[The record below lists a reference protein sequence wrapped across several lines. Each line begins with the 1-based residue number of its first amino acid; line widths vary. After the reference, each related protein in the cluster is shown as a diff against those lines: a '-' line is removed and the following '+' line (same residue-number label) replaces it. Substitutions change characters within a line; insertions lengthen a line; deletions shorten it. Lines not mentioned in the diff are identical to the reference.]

1 MARQGYPYL
10 ILWLP
15 FDGQVTHEKVLNM
28 FIAAFLVGLREGLE
42 ASLIV
47 GMLFAAIQRRSSTD
61 TDEGHLNTAVR
72 TVWIGVILAAT
83 ICTALGALFTFGRY
97 GLSFRA
103 QEAIG
108 GTMSLIAVAMITGM
122 VLSLSNKGGK
132 LRTML
137 EDKTG
142 VALTKGKQ
150 AMFWLAFVAV
160 AREGIELTLLLWGWM
175 TTPSAVI
182 GAFTGIGVA
191 IVMGWLIYR
200 GALRLDLGTFFT
212 WSSALLIV
220 VAAGILAYAI
230 HDLQEAQFLPGPF
243 SGAPIAPT
251 HPRTGEVLTG
261 FATYPFWMASFPFGW
276 AFNLDEFIDPAGIT
290 ATLLQAFTGFM
301 PQMSWLQVIAWG
313 TYLAVVVPIFVGH
326 VRGRPRGVVNK
337 QSNKTSS
344 AHTENTRKV
353 SQ

>member
-1 MARQGYPYL
+1 
-10 ILWLP
+10 
-15 FDGQVTHEKVLNM
+15 M

-47 GMLFAAIQRRSSTD
+47 GMLMAAVSRQAGAGKAAAT
-61 TDEGHLNTAVR
+61 R
-72 TVWIGVILAAT
+72 TVWSGVTIAAT
-83 ICTALGALFTFGRY
+83 ICLALGALFTFGRY

-108 GTMSLIAVAMITGM
+108 GIMSLIAVAMITGM
-122 VLSLSNKGGK
+122 ILSMSNENGR
-132 LRTML
+132 LRQML
-137 EDKTG
+137 DDKTG
-142 VALTKGKQ
+142 EALTRGKQ

-160 AREGIELTLLLWGWM
+160 AREGIELTLLLWGW
-175 TTPSAVI
+175 TTTAAAVI
-182 GAFTGIGVA
+182 GAFSGIGIAVA
-191 IVMGWLIYR
+191 MGWAIYR
-200 GALRLDLGTFFT
+200 GALRLNLSTFFT

-261 FATYPFWMASFPFGW
+261 FASYPFWLASFPFGW
-276 AFNLDEFIDPAGIT
+276 AFNVEHLIDPSGIA

-301 PQMSWLQVIAWG
+301 PQMSWLQVIGWAA
-313 TYLAVVVPIFVGH
+313 YLAVVVPIFVSH
-326 VRGRPRGVVNK
+326 VRGNQPSISDEPHVPASELAR
-337 QSNKTSS
+337 S
-344 AHTENTRKV
+344 
-353 SQ
+353 

>member
-1 MARQGYPYL
+1 
-10 ILWLP
+10 
-15 FDGQVTHEKVLNM
+15 M

-47 GMLFAAIQRRSSTD
+47 GMLFAAIQRRQGAPNQHIGSAS
-61 TDEGHLNTAVR
+61 R
-72 TVWIGVILAAT
+72 TVWVGVISAAA

-108 GTMSLIAVAMITGM
+108 GIMSLIAVAMITGM
-122 VLSLSNKGGK
+122 IVSLSNENGK

-137 EDKTG
+137 DDKTG
-142 VALTKGKQ
+142 IALTKGTQ

-160 AREGIELTLLLWGWM
+160 AREGIELTLLLWGWT
-175 TTPSAVI
+175 TTPSAVV
-182 GAFTGIGVA
+182 GAFLGIGTA

-212 WSSALLIV
+212 WSSALLII

-276 AFNLDEFIDPAGIT
+276 AFNLEEIIDPSGIT

-301 PQMSWLQVIAWG
+301 PQMSWLQVIGWAV
-313 TYLAVVVPIFVGH
+313 YLVIIVPIFVGH
-326 VRGRPRGVVNK
+326 VRAARRGGVDK
-337 QSNKTSS
+337 RKAETSKP
-344 AHTENTRKV
+344 RKV
-353 SQ
+353 AL

>member
-1 MARQGYPYL
+1 
-10 ILWLP
+10 
-15 FDGQVTHEKVLNM
+15 M

-47 GMLFAAIQRRSSTD
+47 GMLFAAIQRRQGAPNQHIASAS
-61 TDEGHLNTAVR
+61 R
-72 TVWIGVILAAT
+72 TVWVGVISAAA

-108 GTMSLIAVAMITGM
+108 GIMSLIAVAMITGM
-122 VLSLSNKGGK
+122 IVSLSNENGK

-137 EDKTG
+137 DDKTG
-142 VALTKGKQ
+142 IALTKGTQ

-160 AREGIELTLLLWGWM
+160 AREGIELTLLLWGWT
-175 TTPSAVI
+175 TTPSAVA
-182 GAFTGIGVA
+182 GAFLGIGTA

-212 WSSALLIV
+212 WSSALLII

-276 AFNLDEFIDPAGIT
+276 AFNLEEIIDPSGIT

-301 PQMSWLQVIAWG
+301 PQMSWLQVIGWAV
-313 TYLAVVVPIFVGH
+313 YLVIIVPIFVGH
-326 VRGRPRGVVNK
+326 VRAARRGGVDK
-337 QSNKTSS
+337 RKAETSKP
-344 AHTENTRKV
+344 RKV
-353 SQ
+353 AL

>member
-1 MARQGYPYL
+1 
-10 ILWLP
+10 
-15 FDGQVTHEKVLNM
+15 M

-47 GMLFAAIQRRSSTD
+47 GMLFAAIARRGND
-61 TDEGHLNTAVR
+61 GGAAKAGR
-72 TVWIGVILAAT
+72 TVWVGVVSAAV

-108 GTMSLIAVAMITGM
+108 GIMSLIAVAMITGM
-122 VLSLSNKGGK
+122 IVSLSNENGK

-137 EDKTG
+137 DDKTG
-142 VALTKGKQ
+142 AALAKGTQ
-150 AMFWLAFVAV
+150 ALFWLAFVAV
-160 AREGIELTLLLWGWM
+160 AREGIELTLLLWGWT
-175 TTPSAVI
+175 TTPSAVG
-182 GAFTGIGVA
+182 GAFLGIGIAV
-191 IVMGWLIYR
+191 VMGWLIYR
-200 GALRLDLGTFFT
+200 GALKLDLGTFFT

-220 VAAGILAYAI
+220 VAAGILAYAV

-261 FATYPFWMASFPFGW
+261 FDSYPFWMASFPFGW
-276 AFNLDEFIDPAGIT
+276 AFNLEDVVDPAGIT

-301 PQMSWLQVIAWG
+301 PQMSWLQVIAWFI
-313 TYLAVVVPIFVGH
+313 YIAVIVPIFIKH
-326 VRGRPRGVVNK
+326 VRAAKQGRVDKRESATDAV
-337 QSNKTSS
+337 S
-344 AHTENTRKV
+344 AHEENARKV
-353 SQ
+353 SL

>member
-1 MARQGYPYL
+1 
-10 ILWLP
+10 
-15 FDGQVTHEKVLNM
+15 M

-47 GMLFAAIQRRSSTD
+47 GMLFAAIERQTGKSAKDAS
-61 TDEGHLNTAVR
+61 R
-72 TVWIGVILAAT
+72 TVWVGVVSAAA
-83 ICTALGALFTFGRY
+83 ICLALGALFTFGRY

-108 GTMSLIAVAMITGM
+108 GVMSLIAVAMITGM
-122 VLSLSNKGGK
+122 IVSLSDESGR
-132 LRTML
+132 LRRML
-137 EDKTG
+137 DDKTG
-142 VALTKGKQ
+142 EALSRGKQ

-160 AREGIELTLLLWGWM
+160 AREGIELTLLLWGW
-175 TTPSAVI
+175 TSTPAALG
-182 GAFTGIGVA
+182 GAFAGIA
-191 IVMGWLIYR
+191 IAVVMGWMIYR
-200 GALRLDLGTFFT
+200 GALNLDLGAFFT

-243 SGAPIAPT
+243 SGEPIAPT

-276 AFNLDEFIDPAGIT
+276 AFDVSDTVDPSGLP

-301 PQMSWLQVIAWG
+301 PQMSWLQVIAW
-313 TYLAVVVPIFVGH
+313 AVYMAIIVPVFISH
-326 VRGRPRGVVNK
+326 VRAARRAKREQGSTATPPATAAATTESSPSTPPVPSAPA
-337 QSNKTSS
+337 QTTS
-344 AHTENTRKV
+344 RKV
-353 SQ
+353 AL

>member
-1 MARQGYPYL
+1 
-10 ILWLP
+10 
-15 FDGQVTHEKVLNM
+15 M

-47 GMLFAAIQRRSSTD
+47 GMLFAAIQRRQGAPNQHIASAS
-61 TDEGHLNTAVR
+61 R
-72 TVWIGVILAAT
+72 TVWVGVISAAA

-108 GTMSLIAVAMITGM
+108 GIMSLIAVAMITGM
-122 VLSLSNKGGK
+122 IVSLSNENGK

-137 EDKTG
+137 DDKTG
-142 VALTKGKQ
+142 IALTKGTQ

-160 AREGIELTLLLWGWM
+160 AREGIELTLLLWGWT
-175 TTPSAVI
+175 TTPSAVA
-182 GAFTGIGVA
+182 GAFLGIGTA

-212 WSSALLIV
+212 WSSALLII

-243 SGAPIAPT
+243 SGAPVAPT

-276 AFNLDEFIDPAGIT
+276 AFNLEEVIDPSGIT

-301 PQMSWLQVIAWG
+301 PQMSWLQVIGWAV
-313 TYLAVVVPIFVGH
+313 YLVIIVPIFVRH
-326 VRGRPRGVVNK
+326 VRAAGRGDVDKRK
-337 QSNKTSS
+337 AETSKP
-344 AHTENTRKV
+344 RKV
-353 SQ
+353 AL

>member
-1 MARQGYPYL
+1 
-10 ILWLP
+10 
-15 FDGQVTHEKVLNM
+15 M

-47 GMLFAAIQRRSSTD
+47 GMLFAALARRATNAQTD
-61 TDEGHLNTAVR
+61 GRGDGDGAKEASR
-72 TVWIGVILAAT
+72 TVWLGVISAAV

-108 GTMSLIAVAMITGM
+108 GIMSLIAVAMITGM
-122 VLSLSNKGGK
+122 IVSLSNEQGK

-137 EDKTG
+137 DDKTG
-142 VALTKGKQ
+142 TALEKGRQ

-160 AREGIELTLLLWGWM
+160 AREGIELTLLLWGWT
-175 TTPSAVI
+175 TTPSAVV
-182 GAFTGIGVA
+182 GAFLGIGIAV
-191 IVMGWLIYR
+191 VMGWLIYR
-200 GALRLDLGTFFT
+200 GALKLDLGTFFT

-261 FATYPFWMASFPFGW
+261 FDAYPFWLASFPFGW
-276 AFNLDEFIDPAGIT
+276 AFNFEGVIDPAGIT

-313 TYLAVVVPIFVGH
+313 VYIAVIVPIFVKH
-326 VRGRPRGVVNK
+326 VRSGRGNVDKRESPTDAAPFV
-337 QSNKTSS
+337 
-344 AHTENTRKV
+344 HEENTRKV
-353 SQ
+353 SL

>member
-1 MARQGYPYL
+1 M
-10 ILWLP
+10 
-15 FDGQVTHEKVLNM
+15 QVTAIRTSQGSHEKVPHM

-47 GMLFAAIQRRSSTD
+47 GMLFAAIAKRKSGGSHD
-61 TDEGHLNTAVR
+61 GTARAAR
-72 TVWIGVILAAT
+72 TVWVGVISAAV

-108 GTMSLIAVAMITGM
+108 GIMSLIAVAMITGM
-122 VLSLSNKGGK
+122 IVSLSNESGK

-137 EDKTG
+137 DDKTG
-142 VALTKGKQ
+142 TALAKGTQ
-150 AMFWLAFVAV
+150 AIFWLAFVAV
-160 AREGIELTLLLWGWM
+160 AREGIELTLLLWGWT
-175 TTPSAVI
+175 TTPGAVI
-182 GAFTGIGVA
+182 GAFLGIGIAV
-191 IVMGWLIYR
+191 VMGWLIYR
-200 GALRLDLGTFFT
+200 GALKLDLGTFFT
-212 WSSALLIV
+212 WSSALLII

-261 FATYPFWMASFPFGW
+261 FDSYPFWLASFPFGW
-276 AFNLDEFIDPAGIT
+276 AFNLEGVIDPAGIT

-301 PQMSWLQVIAWG
+301 PQMSWLQVIGWSIYMAII
-313 TYLAVVVPIFVGH
+313 VPVFVGH
-326 VRGRPRGVVNK
+326 VKAGRRSVEK
-337 QSNKTSS
+337 RESETRA
-344 AHTENTRKV
+344 AHPTYDENARKV
-353 SQ
+353 SL

>member
-1 MARQGYPYL
+1 M
-10 ILWLP
+10 
-15 FDGQVTHEKVLNM
+15 QVTAIRTSQGSHEKVPVM

-47 GMLFAAIQRRSSTD
+47 GMLFAAIARRKNDGSR
-61 TDEGHLNTAVR
+61 NTGTAEASR
-72 TVWIGVILAAT
+72 TVWVGVISAAV

-108 GTMSLIAVAMITGM
+108 GIMSLIAVAMITGM
-122 VLSLSNKGGK
+122 IVSLSNENGK

-137 EDKTG
+137 DDKTG
-142 VALTKGKQ
+142 TALAKGKQ

-160 AREGIELTLLLWGWM
+160 AREGIELTLLLWGWT
-175 TTPSAVI
+175 TTPSAVT
-182 GAFTGIGVA
+182 GAFLGIGIAV
-191 IVMGWLIYR
+191 VMGWLIYR
-200 GALRLDLGTFFT
+200 GALKLDLGTFFT
-212 WSSALLIV
+212 WSSALLII

-261 FATYPFWMASFPFGW
+261 FDSYPFWLASFPFGW
-276 AFNLDEFIDPAGIT
+276 AFNLEGVIDPAGIT

-301 PQMSWLQVIAWG
+301 PQMSWLQVIGWG
-313 TYLAVVVPIFVGH
+313 VYIAIIVPIFIGH
-326 VRGRPRGVVNK
+326 VKAGRQGDVDKRESEMAATHP
-337 QSNKTSS
+337 T
-344 AHTENTRKV
+344 HEENARKV
-353 SQ
+353 PL

>member
-1 MARQGYPYL
+1 
-10 ILWLP
+10 
-15 FDGQVTHEKVLNM
+15 M

-61 TDEGHLNTAVR
+61 ADEGHLNTAAR
-72 TVWIGVILAAT
+72 IVWIGVILAAA

-150 AMFWLAFVAV
+150 AIFWLAFVAV

-182 GAFTGIGVA
+182 GAFAGIGVA

-313 TYLAVVVPIFVGH
+313 IYLAVVVPIFVGH

-353 SQ
+353 S

>member
-1 MARQGYPYL
+1 
-10 ILWLP
+10 
-15 FDGQVTHEKVLNM
+15 M

-47 GMLFAAIQRRSSTD
+47 GMLFAALARRATNAQTD
-61 TDEGHLNTAVR
+61 GRRDGDGAKEASR
-72 TVWIGVILAAT
+72 TVWVGVISAAV

-108 GTMSLIAVAMITGM
+108 GIMSLIAVAMITGM
-122 VLSLSNKGGK
+122 IVSLSNENGK

-137 EDKTG
+137 DDKTG
-142 VALTKGKQ
+142 TALAKGKQ

-160 AREGIELTLLLWGWM
+160 AREGIELTLLLWGWT
-175 TTPSAVI
+175 TTPSAVT
-182 GAFTGIGVA
+182 GAFLGIGIAV
-191 IVMGWLIYR
+191 VMGWLIYR
-200 GALRLDLGTFFT
+200 GALKLDLGTFFT
-212 WSSALLIV
+212 WSSALLII

-261 FATYPFWMASFPFGW
+261 FDSYPFWLASFPFGW
-276 AFNLDEFIDPAGIT
+276 AFNLEGVIDPAGIT

-313 TYLAVVVPIFVGH
+313 VYIAIIVPIFIGH
-326 VRGRPRGVVNK
+326 VKAGRQGDVDKRESEMAATHP
-337 QSNKTSS
+337 T
-344 AHTENTRKV
+344 HEENARKV
-353 SQ
+353 PL

>member
-1 MARQGYPYL
+1 
-10 ILWLP
+10 
-15 FDGQVTHEKVLNM
+15 M

-47 GMLFAAIQRRSSTD
+47 GMLLAAVRRQVEAGRRHAT
-61 TDEGHLNTAVR
+61 R
-72 TVWIGVILAAT
+72 TVWSGVVIAAA
-83 ICTALGALFTFGRY
+83 ICLTLGALFTFGRY

-108 GTMSLIAVAMITGM
+108 GIMSLIAVVMITGM
-122 VLSLSNKGGK
+122 ILSLSNENGR
-132 LRTML
+132 LRRML
-137 EDKTG
+137 DDKTG
-142 VALTKGKQ
+142 EALAKGRS
-150 AMFWLAFVAV
+150 AVFWLAFVAV
-160 AREGIELTLLLWGWM
+160 AREGIELTLLLWGWT

-182 GAFTGIGVA
+182 GAFAGIGIA
-191 IVMGWLIYR
+191 IGMGWLIYR
-200 GALRLDLGTFFT
+200 GALSLDLGTFFK

-243 SGAPIAPT
+243 SGDPIAPT

-276 AFNLDEFIDPAGIT
+276 AFNVEDVIDPSGIV

-301 PQMSWLQVIAWG
+301 PQMSWLQVIGWAG
-313 TYLAVVVPIFVGH
+313 YMAIIVPIFFSH
-326 VRGRPRGVVNK
+326 VKAQRTLDDATDHPLP
-337 QSNKTSS
+337 TS
-344 AHTENTRKV
+344 RKV
-353 SQ
+353 TT

>member
-1 MARQGYPYL
+1 M
-10 ILWLP
+10 
-15 FDGQVTHEKVLNM
+15 QVTGIRTSRGSHEKVTHM

-47 GMLFAAIQRRSSTD
+47 GMLFAAIARRDSGGNHD
-61 TDEGHLNTAVR
+61 GAARTAR
-72 TVWIGVILAAT
+72 TVWVGVISAAVV
-83 ICTALGALFTFGRY
+83 CTALGALFTFGRY

-108 GTMSLIAVAMITGM
+108 GIMSLIAVAMITGM
-122 VLSLSNKGGK
+122 IVSLSNESGK

-137 EDKTG
+137 DDKTG
-142 VALTKGKQ
+142 TALAKGTL

-160 AREGIELTLLLWGWM
+160 AREGIELTLLLWGWT
-175 TTPSAVI
+175 TTPRAVI
-182 GAFTGIGVA
+182 GAFLGIGIAV
-191 IVMGWLIYR
+191 VMGWMIYR
-200 GALRLDLGTFFT
+200 GALKLDLGTFFT
-212 WSSALLIV
+212 WSSALLII

-261 FATYPFWMASFPFGW
+261 FESYPFWLASFPFGW
-276 AFNLDEFIDPAGIT
+276 AFNLEGVIDPAGIT

-313 TYLAVVVPIFVGH
+313 IYMAIIVPVFVGH
-326 VRGRPRGVVNK
+326 VKAGRRANTDKRGP
-337 QSNKTSS
+337 TFE
-344 AHTENTRKV
+344 ENARKV

>member
-1 MARQGYPYL
+1 
-10 ILWLP
+10 
-15 FDGQVTHEKVLNM
+15 M

-47 GMLFAAIQRRSSTD
+47 GMLFAAIMRRSTP
-61 TDEGHLNTAVR
+61 TEANGHGGDHSAPGARKAAR
-72 TVWIGVILAAT
+72 TVWTGVISAAI

-108 GTMSLIAVAMITGM
+108 GIMSLIAVAMITGM
-122 VLSLSNKGGK
+122 IVSLSNENGK
-132 LRTML
+132 LRAML
-137 EDKTG
+137 DNKTG
-142 VALTKGKQ
+142 AALAKGTQ

-160 AREGIELTLLLWGWM
+160 AREGIELTLLLWGWT
-175 TTPSAVI
+175 TTPSAVV
-182 GAFTGIGVA
+182 GAFAGIA
-191 IVMGWLIYR
+191 IAVVMGWMIYR
-200 GALRLDLGTFFT
+200 GALKLDLGTFFT

-261 FATYPFWMASFPFGW
+261 FDSYPFWLASFPFGW
-276 AFNLDEFIDPAGIT
+276 AFNLEGVIDPAGIT

-301 PQMSWLQVIAWG
+301 PQMSWLQVIAWCA
-313 TYLAVVVPIFVGH
+313 YIAVIVPIFVRH
-326 VRGRPRGVVNK
+326 VKAGRRRSANTYEGETDATTPTNK
-337 QSNKTSS
+337 DDS
-344 AHTENTRKV
+344 RKV
-353 SQ
+353 LL

>member
-1 MARQGYPYL
+1 
-10 ILWLP
+10 
-15 FDGQVTHEKVLNM
+15 M

-47 GMLFAAIQRRSSTD
+47 GMLLAAVQRQAETNRRGAMRIVWTGVVIAAAIC
-61 TDEGHLNTAVR
+61 L
-72 TVWIGVILAAT
+72 
-83 ICTALGALFTFGRY
+83 ALGALFTFGRY

-108 GTMSLIAVAMITGM
+108 GIMSLVAVIMITGM
-122 VLSLSNKGGK
+122 ILSLSNESGR

-137 EDKTG
+137 DDKTG
-142 VALTKGKQ
+142 EALSRGRQ
-150 AMFWLAFVAV
+150 AIFWLAFVAV
-160 AREGIELTLLLWGWM
+160 AREGTELTLLLWGW
-175 TTPSAVI
+175 TRTPSAVV
-182 GAFTGIGVA
+182 GAFSGIAVA
-191 IVMGWLIYR
+191 IVLGWAIYR
-200 GALRLDLGTFFT
+200 GALRLDLGTFFR

-220 VAAGILAYAI
+220 VAAGILAYAV

-243 SGAPIAPT
+243 SGEPIAPT

-276 AFNLDEFIDPAGIT
+276 AFDVSGAIDPSGIV

-313 TYLAVVVPIFVGH
+313 AYMAVIVPIFVGH
-326 VRGRPRGVVNK
+326 VRASKSEKRIDAE
-337 QSNKTSS
+337 S
-344 AHTENTRKV
+344 RKV
-353 SQ
+353 NL

>member
-1 MARQGYPYL
+1 
-10 ILWLP
+10 
-15 FDGQVTHEKVLNM
+15 M

-47 GMLFAAIQRRSSTD
+47 GMLFAAIQRRQGAPNQHIASAS
-61 TDEGHLNTAVR
+61 R
-72 TVWIGVILAAT
+72 TVWVGVISAAA

-108 GTMSLIAVAMITGM
+108 GIMSLIAVAMITGM
-122 VLSLSNKGGK
+122 IVSLSNENGK

-137 EDKTG
+137 DDKTG
-142 VALTKGKQ
+142 IALTKGTQ

-160 AREGIELTLLLWGWM
+160 AREGIELTLLLWGWT
-175 TTPSAVI
+175 TTPSAVV
-182 GAFTGIGVA
+182 GAFLGIGTA

-212 WSSALLIV
+212 WSSALLII

-276 AFNLDEFIDPAGIT
+276 AFNLEEIIDPSGIT

-301 PQMSWLQVIAWG
+301 PQMSWLQVIGWAV
-313 TYLAVVVPIFVGH
+313 YLVIIVPIFVGH
-326 VRGRPRGVVNK
+326 VRAARRGGVDK
-337 QSNKTSS
+337 RKAETSKP
-344 AHTENTRKV
+344 RKV
-353 SQ
+353 AL

>member
-1 MARQGYPYL
+1 
-10 ILWLP
+10 
-15 FDGQVTHEKVLNM
+15 M

-47 GMLFAAIQRRSSTD
+47 GMLFAAIQRRQGAPNQHIASAS
-61 TDEGHLNTAVR
+61 R
-72 TVWIGVILAAT
+72 TVWVGVISAAA

-108 GTMSLIAVAMITGM
+108 GIMSLIAVAMITGM
-122 VLSLSNKGGK
+122 IVSLSNENGK

-137 EDKTG
+137 DDKTG
-142 VALTKGKQ
+142 IALTKGTQ

-160 AREGIELTLLLWGWM
+160 AREGIELTLLLWGWT
-175 TTPSAVI
+175 TTPSAVA
-182 GAFTGIGVA
+182 GAFLGIGTA

-212 WSSALLIV
+212 WSSALLII

-276 AFNLDEFIDPAGIT
+276 AFNLEEIIDPSGIT

-301 PQMSWLQVIAWG
+301 PQMSWLQVIGWAV
-313 TYLAVVVPIFVGH
+313 YLVIIVPIFVGH
-326 VRGRPRGVVNK
+326 VRAAGRGGVDK
-337 QSNKTSS
+337 RKAETSNP
-344 AHTENTRKV
+344 RKV
-353 SQ
+353 AL

>member
-1 MARQGYPYL
+1 M
-10 ILWLP
+10 
-15 FDGQVTHEKVLNM
+15 QVTAIRTSQGSHEKVPVM

-47 GMLFAAIQRRSSTD
+47 GMLFAAIARRKNDSS
-61 TDEGHLNTAVR
+61 GNTGTAEASR
-72 TVWIGVILAAT
+72 TVWVGVISAAV

-108 GTMSLIAVAMITGM
+108 GIMSLIAVAMITGM
-122 VLSLSNKGGK
+122 IVSLSNENGK

-137 EDKTG
+137 DDKTG
-142 VALTKGKQ
+142 TALAKGKQ

-160 AREGIELTLLLWGWM
+160 AREGIELTLLLWGWT
-175 TTPSAVI
+175 TTPSAVT
-182 GAFTGIGVA
+182 GAFLGIGIAV
-191 IVMGWLIYR
+191 VMGWLIYR
-200 GALRLDLGTFFT
+200 GALKLDLGTFFT
-212 WSSALLIV
+212 WSSALLII

-261 FATYPFWMASFPFGW
+261 FDSYPFWLASFPFGW
-276 AFNLDEFIDPAGIT
+276 AFNLEGVIDPAGIT

-301 PQMSWLQVIAWG
+301 PQMSWLQVIGWG
-313 TYLAVVVPIFVGH
+313 VYIAIIVPIFIGH
-326 VRGRPRGVVNK
+326 VKAGRQGDVDKRESEMAATHP
-337 QSNKTSS
+337 T
-344 AHTENTRKV
+344 HEENARKV
-353 SQ
+353 PL